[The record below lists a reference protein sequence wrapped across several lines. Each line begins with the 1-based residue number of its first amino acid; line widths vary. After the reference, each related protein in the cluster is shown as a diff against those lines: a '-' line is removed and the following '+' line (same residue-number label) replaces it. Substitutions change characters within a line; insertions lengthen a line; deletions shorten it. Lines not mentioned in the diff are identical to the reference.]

1 MKIALAQ
8 INFYIGNFEY
18 NTYKIIESIK
28 RAKEKGAALV
38 VFSELSVCGYPPA
51 DLLDYDSY
59 ILKCKE
65 EIHKIAETCINI
77 SAIVGAPSF
86 NPNLKGK
93 RLFNSAYVLEDGKIK
108 SVYHKGLLPDYD
120 VFDEYRYFEP
130 AVEFHAVEVSG
141 KTIAL
146 TVCEDLWNMDQSPMY
161 ANSPM
166 EQLSQYNPDLIIN
179 ISASPFDYSHAID
192 RKKTMCANAM
202 HYGVPLFNVNQV
214 GANTELLFDGGS
226 LVVNRNGKVVSE
238 FSFFEEDFKIFDL
251 KEIDNMEA
259 CEFVETQSNEEKIS
273 LIYDALIMGIKDYF
287 NKLGFQKAIL
297 GLSGGLDSA
306 IVFALAVKALGK
318 ENVFAVLMPGPYSSN
333 HSVAD
338 AVELANNLNAPY
350 EIIPITDVYD
360 SLNKTLESS
369 FKGTVFGIAEENL
382 QARARAV
389 ILMGLSNKFGHV
401 LLNTSNK
408 SEAAVGYGTLY
419 GDMCGGLSVIGDVY
433 KTEVYDLARFINKNE
448 IIIPQNT
455 IDKPPSAELRP
466 DQKDSDSLPE
476 YEILD
481 SILRLYIEGK
491 MSAEEITSL
500 NFDAKTVKRVLHLV
514 NTNEYKRYQTAPVLR
529 VSEKA
534 FGIGRRMPIVARY

>member
-8 INFYIGNFEY
+8 INFHIGNFEY
-18 NTYKIIESIK
+18 NTSRIIESIK
-28 RAKEKGAALV
+28 LAKEKGADLV

-51 DLLDYDSY
+51 DLLDYDDF

-65 EIHKIAETCINI
+65 GVSKIAGFCENI
-77 SAIVGAPSF
+77 TAIVGAPSF
-86 NPNLKGK
+86 NSNLKGK

-130 AVEFHAVEVSG
+130 AIEFHTVKVSG
-141 KTIAL
+141 ITIAL
-146 TVCEDLWNMDQSPMY
+146 TICEDLWNMDQSPLY

-166 EQLSQYNPDLIIN
+166 EQLSQYNPDIIIN
-179 ISASPFDYSHAID
+179 ISASPFAYNHAID

-226 LVVNRNGKVVSE
+226 LVVNRNGNVVSE

-251 KEIDNMEA
+251 NEINNLEVI
-259 CEFVETQSNEEKIS
+259 EFVENQSNEEKIS
-273 LIYDALIMGIKDYF
+273 LIHDALVMGVKDF
-287 NKLGFQKAIL
+287 FKKLGFSKAIL

-318 ENVFAVLMPGPYSSN
+318 ENVLAVLMPGPYSSD
-333 HSVAD
+333 HSVDD
-338 AVELANNLNAPY
+338 ALELVNNLNAAY

-360 SLNKTLESS
+360 SLNKTLEPT
-369 FKGTVFGIAEENL
+369 FKETQFGIAEENL
-382 QARARAV
+382 QARARAI
-389 ILMGLSNKFGHV
+389 ILMGLSNKFGYV

-481 SILRLYIEGK
+481 NILRLYIEGK
-491 MSAEEITSL
+491 MGAEEITSL
-500 NFDAKTVKRVLHLV
+500 NFDASIVKRVLHLV
-514 NTNEYKRYQTAPVLR
+514 NTNEHKRYQTAPVLR

-534 FGIGRRMPIVARY
+534 FGIGRRMPIVAKY